1 MQYLLLEASAAATT
15 FSLSMVYCNNTAVPV
30 LHDSAPI
37 TSSSPPHPALA
48 SFAFWV
54 PSETTGALQ
63 SITLAFTNVTYHW
76 THNHTVAA
84 PITVYCGYSATLQ
97 ALDVA
102 SSSAV
107 ISTTSAHYDSAFTI
121 KLQRTTVTSYL
132 LIAVETQ
139 GTAGFTLTP
148 TLAFSPFLLTP
159 STPIKGDF
167 STYQTLFNSFVF
179 LYSPQYT
186 PITIAVSKLSSDY
199 RSLFPSLSFFTSSS
213 LLVSNDHYPTYDD
226 YDWIAR
232 ADASIEPITV
242 NVTLSRNHPKFCNK
256 CNSLQTP

>member
-1 MQYLLLEASAAATT
+1 MQYLLLEASATATT

-37 TSSSPPHPALA
+37 ASSSPPRPALA

-107 ISTTSAHYDSAFTI
+107 ISTTSAHYDAAFTI

-167 STYQTLFNSFVF
+167 STYQTLFNSFIF

-186 PITIAVSKLSSDY
+186 PITISVSKLSSDY

-232 ADASIEPITV
+232 ADASTKPITV

-256 CNSLQTP
+256 CNSFQTP